1 MPAGAYIHIFTYAHA
16 YETTKCNNQET
27 KATNCKTL
35 SFHLSIS
42 FVSFRFVRFDF
53 HFLCTVTASGNM
65 QATAGIDTFSIAS
78 PTVNNET
85 SGKLDTNGS
94 YDVCTFM
101 SLVLVLFIVVL
112 FCFVS
117 I

>member
-1 MPAGAYIHIFTYAHA
+1 MLMH
-16 YETTKCNNQET
+16 TKRQNAIT
-27 KATNCKTL
+27 KKRKPQTAKL
-35 SFHLSIS
+35 YLSIYPS
-42 FVSFRFVRFDF
+42 LSFRFVRFDFHF

-65 QATAGIDTFSIAS
+65 QATASIDTFSIAS

-101 SLVLVLFIVVL
+101 SLVLVLFSVVL